1 MEGPIGR
8 HPSCPGPQR
17 KKSAEKGSTN
27 HLKIWT
33 LTEFPADVLLGLF
46 CFGVFE

>member
-1 MEGPIGR
+1 MEGPTER

-17 KKSAEKGSTN
+17 RKGAEKGSTI

-33 LTEFPADVLLGLF
+33 LTEFPADVLLGVVF
-46 CFGVFE
+46 FGVFE